1 MIIFRNFFCLIL
13 TFLISL
19 HANGNIINIELSGQ
33 ATAQDDYGLFGVQ
46 GTSYSNE
53 LAKVLIT
60 IDMDLAPSDSDIDS
74 DYGLYQSNSINSWL
88 TFSVEFRGVNIT
100 EITPDL
106 FLNSNVGIFDT
117 WESGVLYEFLSIS
130 SGVNNGVYAN
140 GEPIS
145 NTPNTN
151 HSIGEY
157 FSLDLSTLAD
167 DIVFSDSLG
176 LSSFGSS
183 FMEHP
188 STSTSFFY
196 QMYEYVPDGSQNGKH
211 ITSNISLNSFDTLKV
226 SVTTV
231 DEPPTIYLISL
242 LLFCFLARRAL
253 LSYRRCLDKT
263 DKSTGLAF

>member
-1 MIIFRNFFCLIL
+1 MITLRNFFCLIFTL
-13 TFLISL
+13 LISL
-19 HANGNIINIELSGQ
+19 DANANIINIELSGL
-33 ATAQDDYGLFGVQ
+33 ATSQDDYGLFGVQ
-46 GTSYSNE
+46 GTSYTNE

-60 IDMDLAPSDSDIDS
+60 IDMDLAPSDSDIDT
-74 DYGLYQSNSINSWL
+74 DYGLYQSSSINSWL

-100 EITPDL
+100 EIQPDVYI
-106 FLNSNVGIFDT
+106 NSNVWIFDT
-117 WESGVLYEFLSIS
+117 WETGVLYEFLRIS
-130 SGVNNGVYAN
+130 SGVNNGVYGN

-151 HSIGEY
+151 HSIGEG

-183 FMEHP
+183 FIEHP
-188 STSTSFFY
+188 STSTSFTY
-196 QMYEYVPDGSQNGKH
+196 QVYENVPDGSQTGKR
-211 ITSNISLNSFDTLKV
+211 IASKISLNNFDTLKV

-242 LLFCFLARRAL
+242 LLFFLAIRAM
-253 LSYRRCLDKT
+253 LSYRKCLDKT
-263 DKSTGLAF
+263 EKSTSFAF